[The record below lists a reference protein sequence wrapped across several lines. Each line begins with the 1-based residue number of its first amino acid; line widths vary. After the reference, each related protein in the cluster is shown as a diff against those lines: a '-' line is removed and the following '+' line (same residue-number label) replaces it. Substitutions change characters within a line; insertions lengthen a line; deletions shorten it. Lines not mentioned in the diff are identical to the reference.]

1 VLFFIQS
8 AATRFVAFIFLFLN
22 RVFLKRAFEGLEPYM
37 AKVLSTVLRGLGPSN
52 GARLLGKKEQ
62 TAKRTRPV
70 QRKTKEVLAELV
82 EKLRGKLELKATP
95 VSLGEA
101 GQRSELRP
109 NLDRL
114 TVGVDLGDRWS
125 QYCILGLEGERLIEG
140 QVGTTQAD
148 VAEFFG
154 AIMGARVVIEVGT
167 HSAWVQE
174 IIAGCGHEVLVAN
187 PRLMEGSKRRKR
199 KNDRIDANKLA
210 RLGRVDPQSLHP
222 IKHRSREVRQDLVLL
237 RARDALVAVR
247 TELINTTR
255 GLVKSMGTRLP
266 KCSSR
271 SFGHK
276 AEEAIPEPVRETL
289 QPLLQLAEGLSACIA
304 GYDRRIEELG
314 SNKYGHTKMLR
325 QVKGVGPL
333 TALAY
338 VLTLENPERFSKSR
352 EVGPYLGLVP
362 RQEDSGES
370 QPQLGISKAGDTMV
384 RKLLVGS
391 AQYILGPFGP
401 DTDLRRYGLRL
412 CERGGKNAKKRAA
425 VAVARKLAVLLHRL
439 WVTGE
444 VYEPLD
450 YRASGAIIQPAAA

>member
-1 VLFFIQS
+1 
-8 AATRFVAFIFLFLN
+8 
-22 RVFLKRAFEGLEPYM
+22 LK
-37 AKVLSTVLRGLGPSN
+37 KNSKSHT
-52 GARLLGKKEQ
+52 KKEQ
-62 TAKRTRPV
+62 TSKRTKSQRPV
-70 QRKTKEVLAELV
+70 QRETKEVLAELV
-82 EKLRGKLELKATP
+82 EKLRGKLELKAMP
-95 VSLGEA
+95 ASP
-101 GQRSELRP
+101 GQVGQQPELRP

-114 TVGVDLGDRWS
+114 TVGMDLGDQWS
-125 QYCILGLEGERLIEG
+125 HYCILGLEGETLSEG
-140 QVGTTQAD
+140 KLRTTQAD
-148 VAEFFG
+148 VAEFFQG
-154 AIMGARVVIEVGT
+154 IAPARVVIEVGT

-174 IIAGCGHEVLVAN
+174 SIAGCGHEVLVAN

-266 KCSSR
+266 KCSSG

-276 AEEAIPEPVRETL
+276 AGEAIPEPVREAL
-289 QPLLQLAEGLSACIA
+289 LPLVQLVEGLSVCIA
-304 GYDRRIEELG
+304 SYDRRIEELS
-314 SNKYGHTKMLR
+314 SNKYGHTKILR
-325 QVKGVGPL
+325 QVKGVGPI

-338 VLTLENPERFSKSR
+338 VLTLENPERFAKSR

-362 RQEDSGES
+362 KQEDSGEI
-370 QPQLGISKAGDTMV
+370 QPQLGISKAGDTML
-384 RKLLVGS
+384 RRLLVGS

-444 VYEPLD
+444 VYEPVG
-450 YRASGAIIQPAAA
+450 YASTRAIVQQAAA